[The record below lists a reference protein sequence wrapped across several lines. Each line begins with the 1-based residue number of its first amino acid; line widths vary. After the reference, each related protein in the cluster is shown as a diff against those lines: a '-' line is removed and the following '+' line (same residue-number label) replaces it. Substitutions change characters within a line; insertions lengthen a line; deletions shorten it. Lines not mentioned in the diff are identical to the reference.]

1 MTDQGPG
8 PPQDSNLAI
17 IIALIIVVA
26 ATIGVLQISHAINLP
41 GL

>member
-1 MTDQGPG
+1 MTNQGPG
-8 PPQDSNLAI
+8 PPQDSNLSI
-17 IIALIIVVA
+17 VIALIIVVA